1 MYVWWFDLFY
11 FRHIRNHAYINL
23 LLIYCVIL
31 KLPVTENYIYLKI
44 RKKFR
49 VFRGNNSSDMGWFYK
64 KHLCCAINIKY
75 MLQSKEKHKRNC
87 DIWSERLVVWKDQYI
102 HFHGHS
108 IQMFYY
114 TCKFMILEYSNF
126 LDIQKMKCNTIDG

>member
-1 MYVWWFDLFY
+1 
-11 FRHIRNHAYINL
+11 
-23 LLIYCVIL
+23 
-31 KLPVTENYIYLKI
+31 
-44 RKKFR
+44 
-49 VFRGNNSSDMGWFYK
+49 
-64 KHLCCAINIKY
+64 

-87 DIWSERLVVWKDQYI
+87 DIWSERLVSRKDQYI

-126 LDIQKMKCNTIDG
+126 LDIQKIKCNTIDG